1 MNLFDRSL
9 PALTRC
15 SPVSFRRQRRMAAS
29 CLALL
34 FVCLLAL
41 NGCGAPASGSSA
53 ASVGKVLNVVA
64 TVNFWGSIA
73 QQLGGVHVAVTSI
86 VTSPTGDP
94 HDYEPTTSNARAIAT
109 ADYVVENGAGYDG
122 WSDKLMSAN
131 PFPGRKVLT
140 AAQVVG
146 ENIPGYNPHIWYNP
160 AYVEKISRAITADY
174 QALDPADAGYFTRL
188 HAAFEQAVQPYR
200 QTIATIKAKYTGVPV
215 GASESI
221 CIFLA
226 QATGLDLITPLAY
239 MKAENDG
246 TDPPAASV
254 AEFNQQITRHQIKV
268 FLLNVQTISNATRSL
283 QSSLAQ
289 SGIPVVEISE
299 TIRPVNATFE
309 QWQLSQLQALQKA
322 FARAVPN
329 I

>member
-1 MNLFDRSL
+1 MQICNRLFLAL
-9 PALTRC
+9 PAC
-15 SPVSFRRQRRMAAS
+15 SLARITGRGAH

-34 FVCLLAL
+34 LLCLLAL
-41 NGCGAPASGSSA
+41 NGCGTPVSGNSA
-53 ASVGKVLNVVA
+53 ANTGKVLNVVA

-73 QQLGGVHVAVTSI
+73 QQLGGAHVAVTSI

-94 HDYEPTTSNARAIAT
+94 HDYEPTTGDARALAT
-109 ADYVVENGAGYDG
+109 ADFVIENGAGYDT
-122 WSDKLMSAN
+122 WADKLMSAN
-131 PFPGRKVLT
+131 PSASSKVLT

-146 ENIPGYNPHIWYNP
+146 EDIPGYNPHIWYNP
-160 AYVEKISRAITADY
+160 TYVEKISKAITADF
-174 QALDPADAGYFTRL
+174 QALDPADTASFTHQ
-188 HAAFEQAVQPYR
+188 HAMFEQAVQPYR
-200 QTIATIKAKYTGVPV
+200 QAIARIKARYAGTPV

-221 CIFLA
+221 CMFLA
-226 QATGLDLITPLAY
+226 QATGLNLITPLAY

-254 AEFNQQITRHQIKV
+254 AEFNQQITHHQIKV

-299 TIRPVNATFE
+299 TVRPANATFE
-309 QWQLSQLQALQKA
+309 AWQLSQLLALQKA
-322 FARAVPN
+322 LARAVPN
-329 I
+329 A

>member
-1 MNLFDRSL
+1 MNLSDQPLPTCRRLHVSAHKRRS
-9 PALTRC
+9 
-15 SPVSFRRQRRMAAS
+15 MAAS
-29 CLALL
+29 CLAFLL
-34 FVCLLAL
+34 LYLLAL
-41 NGCGAPASGSSA
+41 NGCGTPASSNGSTSTD
-53 ASVGKVLNVVA
+53 KVLNVVA

-73 QQLGGVHVAVTSI
+73 QQLGGAHVAVTSV

-94 HDYEPTTSNARAIAT
+94 HNYEPTTSDARAIAT
-109 ADYVVENGAGYDG
+109 ADYVIENGAGYDG
-122 WSDKLMSAN
+122 WADKLMSAN
-131 PFPGRKVLT
+131 PSPGRKVLT

-160 AYVEKISRAITADY
+160 DYVEKISNAITADY
-174 QALDPADAGYFTRL
+174 QALDPADASYFTRQ
-188 HAAFEQAVQPYR
+188 HAAFEHAVQPYR
-200 QTIATIKAKYTGVPV
+200 QVIAAIKAKYAGVPV

-226 QATGLDLITPLAY
+226 QATSLNLITPLAY

-254 AEFNQQITRHQIKV
+254 AEFNQQIVQHQIKV

-283 QSSLAQ
+283 QASLAQ
-289 SGIPVVEISE
+289 SGMPVVEISE

-309 QWQLSQLQALQKA
+309 QWQLNQLQALQKA
-322 FARAVPN
+322 LAQAVPN
-329 I
+329 V

>member
-1 MNLFDRSL
+1 
-9 PALTRC
+9 
-15 SPVSFRRQRRMAAS
+15 
-29 CLALL
+29 
-34 FVCLLAL
+34 L
-41 NGCGAPASGSSA
+41 NGCGTPASSHHA
-53 ASVGKVLNVVA
+53 ASTGKVLSVVA

-73 QQLGGVHVAVTSI
+73 QQLGGAHVAVTSI

-94 HDYEPTTSNARAIAT
+94 HEYEPTTSDARAIAT

-122 WSDKLMSAN
+122 WADKIMSAN
-131 PFPGRKVLT
+131 PSPGRKVLT
-140 AAQVVG
+140 AAQTVG

-160 AYVEKISRAITADY
+160 DYVEKISKAITTDY
-174 QALDPADAGYFTRL
+174 RALAPADAGYFTQQ
-188 HAAFEQAVQPYR
+188 HAAFEHAVQPYR
-200 QTIATIKAKYTGVPV
+200 QVIAAIKAKYTGVPV

-226 QATGLDLITPLAY
+226 QATGLNLITPLPY

-254 AEFNQQITRHQIKV
+254 AEFNQQIVQHQIKV

-283 QSSLAQ
+283 QANLTQ

-299 TIRPVNATFE
+299 TVRPVNATFE

-322 FARAVPN
+322 LAQAVPN
-329 I
+329 A